1 MALQLLAANNA
12 QSVLAAGISASATSL
27 TLNTGTGALF
37 PSPVSGTSF
46 FKLTLVDAAT
56 GQLSEIVHV
65 TAKSG
70 DVLTIARGQEGTSA
84 RAWSANDIAANM
96 MTAGTLSYILGNF
109 QPLDP
114 TLTALAALVGVANK
128 LPYFNGDDTA
138 ALTDLTQVGRDI
150 IGKSTILDILK
161 YLSIDRIEQ
170 RSGETVIFS
179 DNNKD
184 KYLTSRSDNLW
195 GYYNSTLNRFIPL
208 SLSAGGTGVSS
219 IAELKTALGL
229 KSGAYGEVRTGSVTG
244 TGNKT
249 FSTPFPQGIVSGIA
263 FCAVTST
270 GYMYSASVGSVS
282 GSGFSFKPVYFSG
295 GGNPIQAA
303 DGELFY
309 YIAWGA

>member
-1 MALQLLAANNA
+1 MNRTDSPAKQPKPF
-12 QSVLAAGISASATSL
+12 GINGPREPL
-27 TLNTGTGALF
+27 LNTTPAGDNTASYDSGFPPITMTLKSAGGIPPKGQDMNQILYELSSLCRWSSAGALYSF
-37 PSPVSGTSF
+37 DQNFCTAVSGYPKGAILLGDDGITIYKSTTDGNTNNPNVTTTGWF
-46 FKLTLVDAAT
+46 NLTT
-56 GQLSEIVHV
+56 GYLLRANPFADIK
-65 TAKSG
+65 ADG
-70 DVLTIARGQEGTSA
+70 TIS
-84 RAWSANDIAANM
+84 
-96 MTAGTLSYILGNF
+96 
-109 QPLDP
+109 
-114 TLTALAALVGVANK
+114 TALTNINL
-128 LPYFNGDDTA
+128 
-138 ALTDLTQVGRDI
+138 
-150 IGKSTILDILK
+150 
-161 YLSIDRIEQ
+161 DRIEQ

-184 KYLTSRSDNLW
+184 KYLTSRSDNSW

-282 GSGFSFKPVYFSG
+282 GSGFSFKPVYSSG
-295 GGNPIQAA
+295 GGNPILAA